1 MCTPERFSNGP
12 VSPSIVSTLLCAS
25 YTHSLQERS
34 FLDYGLVYREFTSGV
49 LATLDV
55 GVSST
60 RIFFDPSLHTTMYA
74 AVLDCSS
81 CEVPFIPF
89 SLFNFYITCT
99 RFVGFAFSFFPVFC
113 IPIVL
118 ALSIYMFCLVFT

>member
-34 FLDYGLVYREFTSGV
+34 FFGLWPSIQGIYKGR
-49 LATLDV
+49 
-55 GVSST
+55 VSNPGCW
-60 RIFFDPSLHTTMYA
+60 RLIHQNFFDPSLHTTMYA
-74 AVLDCSS
+74 AILDCSS

-99 RFVGFAFSFFPVFC
+99 RLVGFAFSFFPVFC
-113 IPIVL
+113 IPIL
-118 ALSIYMFCLVFT
+118 ASLRCLSRCSVC